1 MTTLQLGYRE
11 GRAITRSEAKNFYYA
26 VLTLPQARR
35 SAIYV
40 VYAFCRQ
47 CDDAVDND
55 ESPLDK
61 MNALASLRHNLR
73 QSYAGHAPDPLFE
86 ALADVASKYEIPQEY
101 FEDVIRGVEA
111 DLTKTGYKDFEELRG
126 YCYQVASAVGLICL
140 QIFGYRDVKAR
151 DYAIDLGLA
160 MQLTNIIRDVR
171 EDLEMGRIYLPEDEM
186 ARYGVASDQWLV
198 NGGEVVSS
206 VSSLTTDHRN
216 AFVALMRF
224 QAERARRYFDTGF
237 QLLPYLSPR
246 SRPCPAVLGQIY
258 SKVLQRIEASGYD
271 VFQGRISL
279 STAEK
284 LRVTAQTW
292 LSTLLPLPASGPV
305 SRLRVKDG
313 KDGGQGARR

>member
-11 GRAITRSEAKNFYYA
+11 GRSITRSEAKNFYYA

-47 CDDAVDND
+47 CDDAVDED
-55 ESPLDK
+55 GSRDDK
-61 MNALASLRHNLR
+61 LAALADLRLNLGQAYSQR
-73 QSYAGHAPDPLFE
+73 ASNPLFE
-86 ALADVASKYEIPQEY
+86 ALADVAFRYNIPQEY

-111 DLTKTGYKDFEELRG
+111 DLTKTSYKDFEELRG

-140 QIFGYRDVKAR
+140 QIFGYRDMKAR
-151 DYAIDLGLA
+151 DHAVDLGLA

-171 EDLEMGRIYLPEDEM
+171 EDLEMGRVYLPQDEM
-186 ARYGVASDQWLV
+186 SRFGYSEAELRNHTI
-198 NGGEVVSS
+198 NGP
-206 VSSLTTDHRN
+206 
-216 AFVALMRF
+216 FVALMRF
-224 QAERARRYFDTGF
+224 QAERARRYFDSGF

-246 SRPCPAVLGQIY
+246 SRSCPAVLGRIY

-271 VFQGRISL
+271 VFRERISL
-279 STAEK
+279 SKGEK

-292 LSTLLPLPASGPV
+292 LTTVLPLG
-305 SRLRVKDG
+305 
-313 KDGGQGARR
+313 RR

>member
-1 MTTLQLGYRE
+1 MTDHSTLRLGYRE

-61 MNALASLRHNLR
+61 MNALARLRHNLR
-73 QSYAGHAPDPLFE
+73 QSYSGHPPDPLFE
-86 ALADVASKYEIPQEY
+86 ALADVAFRYDIPEEY

-111 DLTKTGYKDFEELRG
+111 DLTKTTYKDFEELRG

-140 QIFGYRDVKAR
+140 QIFGYRDMKAK

-186 ARYGVASDQWLV
+186 ARFGYSETDL
-198 NGGEVVSS
+198 NGH
-206 VSSLTTDHRN
+206 LIND

-224 QAERARRYFDTGF
+224 QAERARRYFDNGF

-246 SRPCPAVLGQIY
+246 SRACPAVLGRIY
-258 SKVLQRIEASGYD
+258 SKVLQRIEAVGYD
-271 VFQGRISL
+271 VFRERVSL
-279 STAEK
+279 SKGEK

-292 LSTLLPLPASGPV
+292 LATMWPMASG
-305 SRLRVKDG
+305 R
-313 KDGGQGARR
+313 

>member
-1 MTTLQLGYRE
+1 MTTLQIGYRE

-61 MNALASLRHNLR
+61 MNALARLRDNLR
-73 QSYAGHAPDPLFE
+73 QSYSGHPPDPLFE
-86 ALADVASKYEIPQEY
+86 ALADVAVRYDIPEEY

-111 DLTKTGYKDFEELRG
+111 DLTKTTYKDFEELRG

-140 QIFGYRDVKAR
+140 QIFGYRDMKAR
-151 DYAIDLGLA
+151 DHAIDLGLA

-186 ARYGVASDQWLV
+186 ARFGYS
-198 NGGEVVSS
+198 E
-206 VSSLTTDHRN
+206 TDLRRYVIN
-216 AFVALMRF
+216 DAFVALMRF
-224 QAERARRYFDTGF
+224 QAERARRYFDNGF

-246 SRPCPAVLGQIY
+246 SRSCPAVLGQIY

-279 STAEK
+279 SMAEK
-284 LRVTAQTW
+284 LRITTQTW
-292 LSTLLPLPASGPV
+292 LSTLLPLS
-305 SRLRVKDG
+305 SR
-313 KDGGQGARR
+313 

>member
-61 MNALASLRHNLR
+61 MNALARLRHNLR
-73 QSYAGHAPDPLFE
+73 QSYSGHPPDPLFE
-86 ALADVASKYEIPQEY
+86 ALADVAFRYDIPEEY

-111 DLTKTGYKDFEELRG
+111 DLTKTTYKDFEELRG

-140 QIFGYRDVKAR
+140 QIFGYRDMKAR
-151 DYAIDLGLA
+151 DHAIDLGLA

-186 ARYGVASDQWLV
+186 ARFGYS
-198 NGGEVVSS
+198 E
-206 VSSLTTDHRN
+206 TDLRRYVIN
-216 AFVALMRF
+216 DAFVALMRF
-224 QAERARRYFDTGF
+224 QAERARRYFDNGF

-246 SRPCPAVLGQIY
+246 SRSCPAVLGQIY

-279 STAEK
+279 SMAEK
-284 LRVTAQTW
+284 LRITTQTW
-292 LSTLLPLPASGPV
+292 LSTLLPLS
-305 SRLRVKDG
+305 SR
-313 KDGGQGARR
+313 